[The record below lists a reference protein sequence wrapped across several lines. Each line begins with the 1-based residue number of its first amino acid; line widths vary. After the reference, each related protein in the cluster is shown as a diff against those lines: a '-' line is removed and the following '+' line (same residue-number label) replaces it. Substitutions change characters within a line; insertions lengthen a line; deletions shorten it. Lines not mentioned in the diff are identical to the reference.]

1 MKIIEYV
8 YFTGEE
14 DEKEFLKK
22 LVLQWEKI
30 SDCDSD
36 IQKLLVVGSM
46 IHEIRHRIDEL
57 E

>member
-1 MKIIEYV
+1 MKMIEYV
-8 YFTGEE
+8 DFTGEE

-22 LVLQWEKI
+22 LVTQWEKI
-30 SDCDSD
+30 NDCDND
-36 IQKLLVVGSM
+36 IQKLLIVGSM